1 MSLGCRALLG
11 AAQASSINSFRHLE
25 LPRCEL
31 IFAAGL
37 AHPVEDY
44 VEPKYRPNVRQHWK
58 GRQLAAS
65 GRSDLGKSCLAA
77 GHYGDY
83 LGFSGA
89 PSRSLI
95 LSWDGSLWSIDPT
108 QPVGLE
114 DRLYGV
120 ARAEGFCHHIKKEPI
135 TEMLIARDGA
145 D

>member
-1 MSLGCRALLG
+1 MFDNTGKAGNWLRAV
-11 AAQASSINSFRHLE
+11 AATSANR
-25 LPRCEL
+25 
-31 IFAAGL
+31 L
-37 AHPVEDY
+37 AV
-44 VEPKYRPNVRQHWK
+44 
-58 GRQLAAS
+58 
-65 GRSDLGKSCLAA
+65 

-135 TEMLIARDGA
+135 TEMLIARDAA